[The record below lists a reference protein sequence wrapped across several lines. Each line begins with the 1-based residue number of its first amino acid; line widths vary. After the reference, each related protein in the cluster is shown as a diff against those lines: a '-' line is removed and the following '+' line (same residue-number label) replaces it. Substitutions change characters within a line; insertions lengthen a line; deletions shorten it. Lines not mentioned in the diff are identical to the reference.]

1 MFKISRCSKDSGTVT
16 AELVLA
22 LPAVMLVVTLAI
34 AAMGLQVEKMK
45 LVGAASAIAR
55 SIARTESIEATDT
68 LYRQLSPTAVMEITE
83 PEGLVCVSLAIESLL
98 PGLGLELL
106 QLKEKQCARASGL

>member
-1 MFKISRCSKDSGTVT
+1 MFKINRYRLETGTVT

-22 LPAVMLVVTLAI
+22 LPAVLLVVTLAI
-34 AAMGLQVEKMK
+34 AGMGLQVEKMK

-55 SIARTESIEATDT
+55 SIARAESIAATDT

-83 PEGLVCVSLAIESLL
+83 PEGLVCVELAKASLL
-98 PGLGLELL
+98 PGLGLELI